1 MKAEQCSSYLQILL
15 VKLVSGFLSIT
26 HERIFLVGYICLFLP
41 FSKAIEKATSAQI
54 ALLPLVYSYSDHVFP
69 ASLLGSGCL
78 SNRYSNILYYCLY
91 AYVEFE
97 VYFNFWLSKLCICAH
112 LLVSSFQ
119 VLRCGAQSSLMYF
132 LLFLFRT
139 RSSCIDFNSRYF
151 IIDMLELWNFH
162 NLLLLWV
169 VTKMLAQAITWS
181 AEHIGGGKCI
191 FQKHSTIK

>member
-1 MKAEQCSSYLQILL
+1 M
-15 VKLVSGFLSIT
+15 
-26 HERIFLVGYICLFLP
+26 
-41 FSKAIEKATSAQI
+41 
-54 ALLPLVYSYSDHVFP
+54 
-69 ASLLGSGCL
+69 
-78 SNRYSNILYYCLY
+78 
-91 AYVEFE
+91 EFE

-119 VLRCGAQSSLMYF
+119 VLRCGAQSSLMHF

-191 FQKHSTIK
+191 FQNIVPLNKMTFTGNGTILVSISAIKAMLEVLWTRNKERGSSRRQDVCSGVGGGWVKKSILFHEFYRNNKIKISDQRGHYKDQDERGY